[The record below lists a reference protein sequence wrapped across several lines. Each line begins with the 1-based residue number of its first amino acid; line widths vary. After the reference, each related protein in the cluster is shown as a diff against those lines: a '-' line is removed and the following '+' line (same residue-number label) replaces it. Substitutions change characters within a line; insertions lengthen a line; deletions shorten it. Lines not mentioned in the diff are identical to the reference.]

1 MKREQPPD
9 GRTFEPGHFQLQQVE
24 LGGHGGA
31 VVLGERELLSERGHL
46 CLVCLLQL
54 CLRLAPLSPQSDH
67 LLVLQQNNHRSALVT
82 DNTVKGTTGRIR
94 LRFTNCIKTKLVSY
108 NIKIRK
114 PNTRRLNNATH
125 EILSVIFILFSVNAF
140 DQ

>member
-31 VVLGERELLSERGHL
+31 VVLGKRELLSERGHL

-54 CLRLAPLSPQSDH
+54 CLRLAPLPPQSNH
-67 LLVLQQNNHRSALVT
+67 LLVLQQNNHRSAVVT
-82 DNTVKGTTGRIR
+82 DNTVKRTTGRIR
-94 LRFTNCIKTKLVSY
+94 SRKSKLHK
-108 NIKIRK
+108 N
-114 PNTRRLNNATH
+114 
-125 EILSVIFILFSVNAF
+125 EISFI
-140 DQ
+140 